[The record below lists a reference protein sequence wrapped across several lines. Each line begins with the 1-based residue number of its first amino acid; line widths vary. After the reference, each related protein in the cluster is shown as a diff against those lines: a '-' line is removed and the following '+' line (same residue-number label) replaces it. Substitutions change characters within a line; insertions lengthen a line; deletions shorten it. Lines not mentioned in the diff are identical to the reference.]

1 MVNTKKN
8 LSKFILLIVSALI
21 MICSIGGIFGNIKAH
36 AAEEISN
43 DFIYRTA
50 QQIAV
55 TASSEPQTKL
65 YITFT
70 TIDQSIENAKVTINE
85 KGKISTT
92 EFKDDAVE
100 RNVRSV
106 SNSTINIEG
115 SGSKV
120 AQKVFFTVT
129 LTGLNAKTNYECI
142 CYTSDGTDEYESVK
156 HEFWTAANKNDPEEF
171 RFVYM
176 TDPQSSGSNGRAITS
191 TTQFIKSEN
200 PDAKF
205 LYIAGDLTDTAANE
219 GQWEAFFNAP
229 GNSEYRNTNAMDKT
243 WGNRKI
249 FSESQMSNFTLVAT
263 QGNHDNNDLA
273 FHLKH
278 DSLVTGADT
287 DKVVY
292 SFDYGNIKFIILN
305 FETGHNKDSQI
316 AVYNRQKTFFEQKAA
331 EAKAAG
337 QRIAVC
343 IHKGM
348 YEGGS
353 HLTDGDA
360 RNARMA
366 WAKVFEDANVDFV
379 LQGHDHI
386 LSRGQVRGGYNASPH
401 TQIGDRMFADVKAQN
416 APLYYVANC
425 ASTLKFYDYA
435 SAAYANGEYATEEDP
450 LAYNYEFLDITSIMQ
465 PGSKLN
471 PFGPR
476 TSDTNMSSG
485 DPRYPT
491 FVEVTVGKDY
501 TRFDAKMYSCKTD
514 GTVVGGVFLFDSY
527 TLYKKDAI
535 ENVKNKIA
543 SIGSFS
549 SNRNADVDATLL
561 ARNAY
566 NALNETQKL
575 FVVNYSSL
583 LAAEAKLIANDLKG
597 ADGKDATNNANV
609 SLSDSETDNSA
620 TIAIVV
626 SAAAIVIAGAAIFFV
641 LYKSRIKKSNY
652 LS

>member
-1 MVNTKKN
+1 
-8 LSKFILLIVSALI
+8 
-21 MICSIGGIFGNIKAH
+21 
-36 AAEEISN
+36 
-43 DFIYRTA
+43 
-50 QQIAV
+50 
-55 TASSEPQTKL
+55 
-65 YITFT
+65 
-70 TIDQSIENAKVTINE
+70 
-85 KGKISTT
+85 
-92 EFKDDAVE
+92 
-100 RNVRSV
+100 
-106 SNSTINIEG
+106 
-115 SGSKV
+115 
-120 AQKVFFTVT
+120 
-129 LTGLNAKTNYECI
+129 
-142 CYTSDGTDEYESVK
+142 
-156 HEFWTAANKNDPEEF
+156 
-171 RFVYM
+171 M

-263 QGNHDNNDLA
+263 QGNHDNNDMA

-278 DSLVTGADT
+278 DSLVSGPDT

-292 SFDYGNIKFIILN
+292 SFDYGNLKFIILN
-305 FETGHNKDSQI
+305 FEAMNLETGPTDMV
-316 AVYNRQKTFFEQKAA
+316 AYNRQKSFFEQKAA
-331 EAKAAG
+331 EAKTDG

-353 HLTDGDA
+353 HLTDNGA
-360 RNARMA
+360 RNARIG

-386 LSRGQVRGGYNASPH
+386 LSRGQVRGGHNESPH
-401 TQIGDRMFADVKAQN
+401 TQIGYRTFADIKAQN

-435 SAAYANGEYATEEDP
+435 STAYANGEYATEEDP

-465 PGSKLN
+465 PGSRLN

-476 TSDTNMSSG
+476 TSDTNMSSV

-543 SIGSFS
+543 SIGNFGA
-549 SNRNADVDATLL
+549 NRKADVDTTLL
-561 ARNAY
+561 ARNVY
-566 NALNETQKL
+566 NSLNETQKL
-575 FVVNYSSL
+575 FVTNYNSL
-583 LAAEAKLIANDLKG
+583 IAAEAQLTANDFKG
-597 ADGKDATNNANV
+597 TNGIDGTDGTVPANANI
-609 SLSDSETDNSA
+609 SQGDNSETDNMM

-626 SAAAIVIAGAAIFFV
+626 SIVSIIIAGTAIFFA
-641 LYKSRIKKSNY
+641 LYKSRAIKKSNY